1 MLNAYKVAQIPS
13 VSQDWVFGFND
24 AMTNMHSQFGPA
36 ALWRELEKYAPSA
49 QRWVVGYSGGLDST
63 TLLAALQALELS
75 QPIVAIY
82 VHHGLS
88 SLADDWQAHA
98 QAQCEQWGIEFR
110 AVRVTVQNSGF
121 GIEDAAREARYRA
134 YKKEVKAG
142 DVLLLGHH
150 QDDQA
155 ETLLFR
161 LLRGA
166 GPRGL
171 GAMVRERPFGEARL
185 LRPLL
190 GFSKAELEA
199 YVRSRKLEWVT
210 DDSNS
215 ENIFDRN
222 FLRQQ
227 VMPLLASRW
236 PGFAERWQ
244 HTAEAC
250 QAADR
255 LSQDLASLDLEEGG
269 ERVERWGWSVDLG
282 FCRQLPDYRRDNLLR
297 YWTILHEL
305 PIMDRKALAE
315 IHKQFF
321 EVDEPSSRSCVQWGG
336 AELRYFRDRLYLS
349 RILPPLIN
357 QSPVIWSVSSPQPLP
372 GAGYLKGELVKGG
385 LRQSAQVEVR
395 WREGG
400 ERCRP
405 LGRQHSQTVKK
416 LLQEYALEPWL
427 RDRVPLIYLDGALA
441 AVGDLW
447 ICEGFQAQPDDIGLR
462 LTWQM

>member
-1 MLNAYKVAQIPS
+1 
-13 VSQDWVFGFND
+13 
-24 AMTNMHSQFGPA
+24 MTNTHSQFGPA
-36 ALWRELEKYAPSA
+36 ALWRELQEHAA
-49 QRWVVGYSGGLDST
+49 TTQRWVVGYSGGLDST
-63 TLLAALQALELS
+63 ALLAALQALNLP
-75 QPIVAIY
+75 QPILAIY

-88 SLADDWQAHA
+88 PLADSWLVHC
-98 QAQCEQWGIEFR
+98 QAQCDEWGVEFR
-110 AVRVTVQNSGF
+110 VARVSVQNAGF
-121 GIEDAAREARYRA
+121 GVEDAAREARYQA
-134 YKKEVKAG
+134 YRQELEAG

-150 QDDQA
+150 RDDQA

-171 GAMVRERPFGEARL
+171 GAIVRERPFAEARL

-199 YVRSRKLEWVT
+199 YVRSRNLDWVT

-215 ENIFDRN
+215 DEVFDRN
-222 FLRQQ
+222 FLRQN

-236 PGFAERWQ
+236 PGFTERWQ

-255 LSQDLASLDLEEGG
+255 LSRDLACLDLSKGG
-269 ERVERWGWSVDLG
+269 ERAERWGWSVELS

-297 YWTILHEL
+297 YWAIKRNL
-305 PIMDRKALAE
+305 PAMDRKALSE
-315 IHKQFF
+315 SLKQFF
-321 EVDEPSSRSCVQWGG
+321 EADEPSSRSCVQWGG
-336 AELRYFRDRLYLS
+336 AELRYFRGRIYLS

-357 QSPVIWSVSSPQPLP
+357 QAPLVWTVSTPQPLP
-372 GAGYLKGELVKGG
+372 GGGYLYGEEGRGG
-385 LRQSAQVEVR
+385 LRRVDSVELR

-405 LGRQHSQTVKK
+405 LGRGHSQTVKK
-416 LLQEYALEPWL
+416 LLQEYGLEPWL
-427 RDRVPLIYLDGALA
+427 RDRVPLVYIDGELA
-441 AVGDLW
+441 GAADLW
-447 ICEGFQAQPDDIGLR
+447 VCEGFNAQADEPGLSIKWE
-462 LTWQM
+462 LAGSP